1 MLDLPSNLISTGT
14 LLDQYVFNTKTDF
27 LSGSQSKASHGH
39 PNGQSALN
47 RLQCSGHNVGIT
59 WQGHVSYSALK
70 LSIHVFSQ
78 AWLFWQSMIQSP
90 KSMLFSFLHVSKLSL
105 SCGVGLSPQIQNKF
119 GQSRHPFGQLEL
131 HGQS

>member
-1 MLDLPSNLISTGT
+1 MIRTGT
-14 LLDQYVFNTKTDF
+14 LVDIEFKTKTDF

-47 RLQCSGHNVGIT
+47 RLQCCDHNVGIT

-105 SCGVGLSPQIQNKF
+105 FCGVGLSPQIQNKF